1 MKISQER
8 NDPEEGFCLPS
19 AKENW
24 SENCSQAS
32 CMDAAQW
39 WASHCKARILDVQIW
54 RRVRWHQGFPLITR
68 AFHTLLIQIK
78 GIHIRFHI
86 SLIILYMV
94 LHVHLGSELHPYISS
109 FLWSLLLHL
118 LFWNISN
125 YLGAQLFVMWSLS
138 LCWEGI
144 FRKKK
149 KRFVMMMMM
158 LYADFKKTWPFMLI
172 EILNDFPTSKLWK
185 NLSFKSFSNF
195 SFVVDEVFLAAELQ
209 QKSLCN
215 RSACIRRAWM
225 KQLGPT
231 KHLVHRPRCGKY
243 FLEIAVSIRNE
254 DAILG
259 WESESLR
266 GLFQPLL
273 TVFWHSRQSC
283 LKITHSLSLS

>member
-1 MKISQER
+1 MWKYRAPLFSELEVPYWQGDFKTANGDE
-8 NDPEEGFCLPS
+8 NLTGEEWPRGRLLPS
-19 AKENW
+19 FCQRELVW
-24 SENCSQAS
+24 ELLSSI
-32 CMDAAQW
+32 
-39 WASHCKARILDVQIW
+39 CKARILDVQIW
-54 RRVRWHQGFPLITR
+54 RWVRWHQGFPLITR
-68 AFHTLLIQIK
+68 ALHTLLIQIK

-109 FLWSLLLHL
+109 FLWSILLHL

-125 YLGAQLFVMWSLS
+125 YLGAQLFVKWSLS
-138 LCWEGI
+138 LCREGI

-195 SFVVDEVFLAAELQ
+195 SFVVDEVFLADELQ
-209 QKSLCN
+209 QESLCN

-231 KHLVHRPRCGKY
+231 KLLVHR
-243 FLEIAVSIRNE
+243 
-254 DAILG
+254 
-259 WESESLR
+259 
-266 GLFQPLL
+266 
-273 TVFWHSRQSC
+273 FWR
-283 LKITHSLSLS
+283 